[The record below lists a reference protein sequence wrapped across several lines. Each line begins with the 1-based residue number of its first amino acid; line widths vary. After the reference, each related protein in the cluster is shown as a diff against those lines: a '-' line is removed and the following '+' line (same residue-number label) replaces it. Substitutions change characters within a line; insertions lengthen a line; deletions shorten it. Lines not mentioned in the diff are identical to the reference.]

1 MLQKTYTGTSR
12 LLCALRLSN
21 SNLNTTNSVDK
32 LALGLIK
39 AQSTT
44 STSSSTSSP
53 SSSSSSSPPSPPPS
67 PSSLPIDESSTRA
80 PRDVPYTT
88 ERRVS
93 SLFYDSS
100 VSLSRRLKTVFAR
113 TEDEP
118 LLPKVAEHGYLYGI
132 TEEDMKGRNEMVKR
146 ALSTRTA
153 GAEGL
158 MSFRKGELI
167 KKFQT
172 AHLDTGSSRVQVA
185 ALTDRIERLSGHLGK
200 NKKDT
205 HSKRALLILSSRRRR
220 MLEYMVRRDYQNYR
234 VVTKELN
241 IRPIPVLNPKH
252 QPKQRSETHQD
263 IIARNARLKNRTG
276 RGSLGH

>member
-1 MLQKTYTGTSR
+1 
-12 LLCALRLSN
+12 
-21 SNLNTTNSVDK
+21 
-32 LALGLIK
+32 
-39 AQSTT
+39 
-44 STSSSTSSP
+44 
-53 SSSSSSSPPSPPPS
+53 
-67 PSSLPIDESSTRA
+67 
-80 PRDVPYTT
+80 
-88 ERRVS
+88 
-93 SLFYDSS
+93 
-100 VSLSRRLKTVFAR
+100 VFAR
-113 TEDEP
+113 PEDEP

-146 ALSTRTA
+146 ALSTKTA

-158 MSFRKGELI
+158 TSFRKSELM

-185 ALTDRIERLSGHLGK
+185 ALTDRIERLSGHLCK

-241 IRPIPVLNPKH
+241 IRPIPVLNPQH
-252 QPKQRSETHQD
+252 QPKQRSETHAD

>member
-21 SNLNTTNSVDK
+21 LHTTNSVDK
-32 LALGLIK
+32 IALGLFK
-39 AQSTT
+39 AQSSTST
-44 STSSSTSSP
+44 STSSPP
-53 SSSSSSSPPSPPPS
+53 SSPS